1 MKTVEERIEE
11 KIIADCK
18 KIMADTTT
26 RRVFKYI
33 LTMKPKVNFI
43 INNERA
49 TAFNLGQSS
58 IIEAIENL
66 IKTSNR
72 DNIFKMEDE
81 YTSFIR
87 SYDKEYE
94 KQDKQK
100 DILEGV

>member
-1 MKTVEERIEE
+1 MKKVEEKIEE
-11 KIIADCK
+11 KIISDLK
-18 KIMADTTT
+18 KVLSNTDG
-26 RRVFKYI
+26 RRVFQYI
-33 LTMKPKVNFI
+33 LTMKPKVDFI

-58 IIEAIENL
+58 IIDAIYKL
-66 IKTSNR
+66 IKSSNR

-94 KQDKQK
+94 EQDKQK
-100 DILEGV
+100 EGI

>member
-1 MKTVEERIEE
+1 MKKVEEKIEE
-11 KIIADCK
+11 KIISDLK
-18 KIMADTTT
+18 KVLSNTDG
-26 RRVFKYI
+26 RRVFQYI
-33 LTMKPKVNFI
+33 LTMKPKVDFI

-58 IIEAIENL
+58 IIDAIYKL
-66 IKTSNR
+66 IKSSNR

-94 KQDKQK
+94 EQDKQK
-100 DILEGV
+100 EII